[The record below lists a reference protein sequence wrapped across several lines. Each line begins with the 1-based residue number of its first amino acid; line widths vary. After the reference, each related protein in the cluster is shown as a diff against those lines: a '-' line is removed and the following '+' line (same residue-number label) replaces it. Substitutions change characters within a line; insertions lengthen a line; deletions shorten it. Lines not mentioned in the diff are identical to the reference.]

1 MHKENAPECL
11 TITHYT
17 ELKDS
22 KGIVLMRGEFDK
34 NTIDAKEAQCLANQ
48 FQLYYN
54 GKDAPKTEL
63 LKEFSDQPDQFKHMN
78 LIKQI
83 EDIKLV

>member
-11 TITHYT
+11 KLTHYT
-17 ELKDS
+17 EFKDS

-34 NTIDAKEAQCLANQ
+34 KAIDAKGAQCLANQ
-48 FQLYYN
+48 LQLYYS
-54 GKDAPKTEL
+54 GKDKEKSEL
-63 LKEFSDQPDQFKHMN
+63 VEQFTLKPDEFKHTY

-83 EDIKLV
+83 ENIPLK